1 MKNTMKN
8 KFFLKKDI
16 LIILMLIIISA
27 AVYFTTS
34 SYYSSKRVYAEILHD
49 KKVIKKV
56 DLSRPSEF
64 SLPDIPNITFEVKDN
79 SIAFIH
85 SDCPDKIC
93 VKTGFISHAG
103 SSAACLPNKTVVR
116 IVSDSPDDADAVS

>member
-1 MKNTMKN
+1 MKN

-16 LIILMLIIISA
+16 LVILILIIVSA
-27 AVYFTTS
+27 VIYCITS
-34 SYYSSKRVYAEILHD
+34 SYYSDKKVYAEILHD

-56 DLSRPSEF
+56 DLSQPSEF

-79 SIAFIH
+79 AIAFTH

>member
-1 MKNTMKN
+1 MKN

-16 LIILMLIIISA
+16 LIILILVILSA
-27 AVYFTTS
+27 VIYFITA
-34 SYYSSKRVYAEILHD
+34 SYYSDKKIYAEILHD

-56 DLSRPSEF
+56 DLSLQTKF
-64 SLPDIPNITFEVKDN
+64 SLPDIPNITFEVKNN

-93 VKTGFISHAG
+93 VNTGFISHAG

-116 IVSDSPDDADAVS
+116 IVSSSPDDADAVS